1 MTQDN
6 AITPEKHIG
15 YLEDLIEHLSNE
27 RKDDKF
33 FIKNLLTNLAR
44 GVLEGEIEPNHYLRA
59 ILTGNIN
66 VKYRQ
71 DLDKDFMK
79 ACE

>member
-44 GVLEGEIEPNHYLRA
+44 GVLELSLIH
-59 ILTGNIN
+59 I
-66 VKYRQ
+66 
-71 DLDKDFMK
+71 
-79 ACE
+79 